1 MAGFLESSGFKYLKN
16 LIIGVGAAIVMI
28 GALMKI
34 THRPGADLWLTIG
47 LLTEAFIFAL
57 QGILPPKKDYYWEKL
72 YPGLDKHAGG
82 VSGKPVDHGDSLT
95 GKLDDMLESAKVEPA
110 MIDRLGANLGKL
122 GDNVEKMSE
131 LSEVGAA
138 TNQFSEKTREATLAL
153 SDMKTAYS
161 RATEAMSLL
170 GDVGADTQKYHVEV
184 QNVSKNLAALNALY
198 EMELQDTNNHLK
210 AMNDFYGNLT
220 HAISAMNDSAQ
231 DAEKYRD
238 NMAELNRNLTTL
250 NNVYGNML
258 AAMSS
263 GRA

>member
-1 MAGFLESSGFKYLKN
+1 MLDAVDITADYIPIVIKKDTIEYNARAFKTQANASVEELLRKLPGVEVDAEGGVKAQGEDVNKILVDGKEFFGDDPKIATKN
-16 LIIGVGAAIVMI
+16 L
-28 GALMKI
+28 
-34 THRPGADLWLTIG
+34 PAD
-47 LLTEAFIFAL
+47 A
-57 QGILPPKKDYYWEKL
+57 
-72 YPGLDKHAGG
+72 
-82 VSGKPVDHGDSLT
+82 VN
-95 GKLDDMLESAKVEPA
+95 KVQVF
-110 MIDRLGANLGKL
+110 D
-122 GDNVEKMSE
+122 KMSE

-184 QNVSKNLAALNALY
+184 QNVAKNLGALNAMY

-220 HAISAMNDSAQ
+220 NAISAMNDSAA

-238 NMAELNRNLTTL
+238 NMMVLNGNLTTL

-263 GRA
+263 SGNS